1 MRDHQHNKGHH
12 EHQRF
17 VHPDVFD
24 VTQVP
29 LNTQYSIE
37 TVESDDADL
46 KQFLFT
52 LGCYPKQRLTV
63 ISNLGDNYIIE
74 IYGARY
80 SIDKRLAR
88 CIKIAQFI

>member
-1 MRDHQHNKGHH
+1 MNRHRKHMGRD
-12 EHQRF
+12 RF

-24 VTQVP
+24 ITQVP

-37 TVESDDADL
+37 TVDSDDADL
-46 KQFLFT
+46 RQFLFT

-74 IYGARY
+74 IFGARY
-80 SIDKRLAR
+80 SIDRKLAQ
-88 CIKIAQFI
+88 CIKVAQFI

>member
-1 MRDHQHNKGHH
+1 MKRQH
-12 EHQRF
+12 EHDRF
-17 VHPDVFD
+17 IHPEIYD

-37 TVESDDADL
+37 TVDSNDASL

-80 SIDKRLAR
+80 SIDKRLAK
-88 CIKIAQFI
+88 CIKIARFIGEI

>member
-1 MRDHQHNKGHH
+1 MKLHRHNRER
-12 EHQRF
+12 EHF
-17 VHPDVFD
+17 VHPEVYD

-37 TVESDDADL
+37 TVESEDADL
-46 KQFLFT
+46 RQFLFT

-74 IYGARY
+74 IFGARY
-80 SIDKRLAR
+80 SIDSRLAK

>member
-1 MRDHQHNKGHH
+1 MIEHRHHRRH
-12 EHQRF
+12 EHF

-37 TVESDDADL
+37 TVESDDAEL
-46 KQFLFT
+46 RQFLFT

-74 IYGARY
+74 IFGARY
-80 SIDKRLAR
+80 SIDKRLAKR
-88 CIKIAQFI
+88 IKIAQFI

>member
-1 MRDHQHNKGHH
+1 MTRQH
-12 EHQRF
+12 EHDRF
-17 VHPDVFD
+17 IHPEIYD

-37 TVESDDADL
+37 TVDNNDNSL

-80 SIDKRLAR
+80 SIDKRLAK
-88 CIKIAQFI
+88 CIKIARFI